1 MEVHHRPIAIG
12 SHTARKKWIHYFWG
26 FLMLFLAVCCGFL
39 AENQREHIIE
49 HRRAK
54 QFAFSLLSGIKAD
67 TIALNTAIG
76 FGSKKIKAVDSLI
89 AQLEQ
94 PKEKWKDTLVYTYSS
109 SAGRIRPYGH
119 NSGTYE
125 QMKASGSLRYFKQEL
140 TDLLNQYDVQ
150 AKKAKVREDIH
161 MNYAAN
167 RLNPFLLEV
176 IDIRVA
182 IQIQDG
188 RVPHMRWVFGKQSR
202 KLSLFGSIML
212 RLSRA
217 LKNEP

>member
-1 MEVHHRPIAIG
+1 
-12 SHTARKKWIHYFWG
+12 
-26 FLMLFLAVCCGFL
+26 
-39 AENQREHIIE
+39 
-49 HRRAK
+49 
-54 QFAFSLLSGIKAD
+54 
-67 TIALNTAIG
+67 
-76 FGSKKIKAVDSLI
+76 
-89 AQLEQ
+89 
-94 PKEKWKDTLVYTYSS
+94 
-109 SAGRIRPYGH
+109 
-119 NSGTYE
+119 
-125 QMKASGSLRYFKQEL
+125 MKASGSLRYFKQEL